1 MCPVREA
8 SVFFFWG
15 GGGGAKK
22 VMSDSPLL
30 VDFVIGLVNSVF
42 NLSNGEVKVF
52 GGI

>member
-1 MCPVREA
+1 MCPAREA
-8 SVFFFWG
+8 SVFFG
-15 GGGGAKK
+15 GGGEKESST
-22 VMSDSPLL
+22 SDSPLL